1 MINWAPR
8 SNEDDEIEAI
18 QRSIDEAR
26 EGQPGRIA
34 KARDAVA
41 AAKARCLE
49 EQPWFS
55 LLIVSPTYDSAG
67 GLEGVLAQAPPVAYE
82 LFGKRLA
89 VDLIANPTDARA
101 TIDEYTRMVGVTE
114 MTPIAA
120 AALVAICTELL
131 PEIVARSENRSYDFE
146 ILPELVE
153 MGLRVWEARAGE
165 A

>member
-1 MINWAPR
+1 MINWEPR
-8 SNEDDEIEAI
+8 NSEDDEIDAI
-18 QRSIDEAR
+18 QRSIEDAR
-26 EGQPGRIA
+26 EGQPARIA

-49 EQPWFS
+49 EQSWYS
-55 LLIVSPTYDSAG
+55 LLVVSPTYDDKG
-67 GLEGVLAQAPPVAYE
+67 MPLGVLAQATPVAYE

-89 VDLIANPTDARA
+89 VDLIATPTNARA
-101 TIDEYTRMVGVTE
+101 IIDEYAQMVGVSE

-120 AALVAICTELL
+120 AALVAICTELI
-131 PEIVARSENRSYDFE
+131 PEIVARSQNRSYDFE

-153 MGLRVWEARAGE
+153 MGLRVWESRAGE